1 MATTLTSTS
10 TEASFNAASRPKPA
24 AASARPRR
32 RFGVKTIALFVVL
45 VLIGGFA
52 ALATTWKNSGAGPT
66 DLQAAIVSPQTFN
79 VVLKEKGELKAA
91 KSTDVKCE
99 VEGRST
105 IISLIPEGTPVQQ
118 GDLLV
123 TLASDEIENKI
134 RESELKEA
142 NAITTFES
150 AKTELDIQRD
160 KNASDIRKAELQIEL
175 KGLELKKYEEGD
187 WAQKLKDAEVAIQQA
202 EITLERRKQDFEA
215 SQKLYEKKYTTQ
227 TEYEEAEFNFK
238 KAGWDL
244 DKAKMALEV
253 LNKYTHIADS
263 KLKTSDL
270 EEARKEAERVRKNAE
285 AEEIKKLRNVEGREK
300 ELALIQDQLAKFRT
314 QKEKCRI
321 VAPTQGFVVYYTG
334 GGGRWNMNSEGQIKE
349 GAEVFERQVLMQ
361 LPDISEMMVTVRI
374 HEAKTDKL
382 KIDQPATVTVEGLPG
397 RRFPGKV
404 RKIAALAD
412 SQNSWLNP
420 DLKEYETEIL
430 LDPTDAPL
438 KPGVTAHAEIM
449 VTTVEDQLAVPVQ
462 AIYAKSGKRFVFR
475 QNRNTSEAVP
485 VEVGP
490 VGNEWAAIASGLE
503 SGDRVL
509 MAITDE
515 HRRMIPDAPAGE
527 ERTAG
532 SGQRRKGGGPG
543 RGPRPGGSTAA
554 VPSAAP
560 VKEAAADPAKPVDEK
575 SIDAAAKPGD
585 AVAKP
590 VDVAMKPVDA
600 TTKPVEAVAKP
611 APAERSGGGSSSS
624 GKSP

>member
-1 MATTLTSTS
+1 MATTLTEPRAET
-10 TEASFNAASRPKPA
+10 
-24 AASARPRR
+24 SARSKQSSKTAPPAKRTGMKVFS
-32 RFGVKTIALFVVL
+32 FGLAVVFL
-45 VLIGGFA
+45 SGLA
-52 ALATTWKNSGAGPT
+52 AVATTWKGSGSTAT
-66 DLQAAIVSPQTFN
+66 DLQSAIVSPHTFN

-91 KSTDVKCE
+91 KSTDIKCE

-105 IISLIPEGTPVQQ
+105 IISLIPEGTAVQQ

-142 NAITTFES
+142 NAITNFES

-175 KGLELKKYEEGD
+175 KGLDLKKYQEGD
-187 WAQKLKDAEVAIQQA
+187 WAQKQKDAQVAIQQA

-244 DKAKMALEV
+244 EKAKMALEV

-270 EEARKEAERVRKNAE
+270 EEAQKEAERVRKNAE

-300 ELALIQDQLAKFRT
+300 ELALIQDQLAKLRT

-321 VAPTQGFVVYYTG
+321 VAPTQGFVVYYSGGG
-334 GGGRWNMNSEGQIKE
+334 GGGRMMMNNDQQIKE
-349 GAEVFERQVLMQ
+349 GAEVFERQILMQ
-361 LPDISEMMVTVRI
+361 LPDTSSMMVAVRI

-382 KIDQPATVTVEGLPG
+382 RLEQPVNVTIEGIPG
-397 RRFPGKV
+397 RSFPGKV

-412 SQNSWLNP
+412 SQSSWLNP

-430 LDPTDAPL
+430 LDPTDVPL
-438 KPGVTAHAEIM
+438 KPGVTAQAEIM
-449 VTTVEDQLAVPVQ
+449 VTTVEDQLAIPVQ

-475 QNRNTSEAVP
+475 QNGKAAEPVP
-485 VEVGP
+485 VQVGP

-503 SGDRVL
+503 AGDRVL
-509 MAITDE
+509 MAFTDD
-515 HRRMIPDAPAGE
+515 HRRMIPDATGGE
-527 ERTAG
+527 ERSAG
-532 SGQRRKGGGPG
+532 GGQRRKGPGGPG
-543 RGPRPGGSTAA
+543 GARPGGPGGSRPGGAPA
-554 VPSAAP
+554 GAP
-560 VKEAAADPAKPVDEK
+560 VKQTSTETQKPAEV
-575 SIDAAAKPGD
+575 
-585 AVAKP
+585 AV
-590 VDVAMKPVDA
+590 KPVDA
-600 TTKPVEAVAKP
+600 KDSDTAKTPEISKP
-611 APAERSGGGSSSS
+611 ASGESDRTS